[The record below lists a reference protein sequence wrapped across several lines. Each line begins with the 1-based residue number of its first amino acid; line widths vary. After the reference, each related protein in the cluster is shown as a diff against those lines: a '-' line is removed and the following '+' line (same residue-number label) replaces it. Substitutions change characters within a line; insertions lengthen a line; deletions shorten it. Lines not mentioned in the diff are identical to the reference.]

1 MRNRYKII
9 IFVIL
14 LISIF
19 FIGRNTNTIQPE
31 IVTKYKRDT
40 VFVDKI
46 EKQIDTLY
54 IKRVKIETR
63 IEKMTSKKLSIISDT
78 LYQMNSLDSL
88 NELIID
94 SKDSVIN
101 VLDSIVDYKD
111 DIIEDLEEDVDEL
124 IIINGELV
132 ETNKK
137 TKKKLNRNRALNGIL
152 TVIVGIFTLK

>member
-19 FIGRNTNTIQPE
+19 FIGRNTNNIQPE

-137 TKKKLNRNRALNGIL
+137 TKKKLNRNRFINGIL
-152 TVIVGIFTLK
+152 VAVLGILTLK

>member
-137 TKKKLNRNRALNGIL
+137 TKKKLNRNRFINGIL
-152 TVIVGIFTLK
+152 VAVLGILTLK